1 LKICG
6 SLKLNFFYSDK
17 DPKRKTLAK
26 ELEDEENLLKQSIE
40 KLRSIEASRVALVS
54 LLKEALHEQVSDF
67 IITFSSC
74 LLTYA

>member
-1 LKICG
+1 MKICG
-6 SLKLNFFYSDK
+6 SLKLNFFCSDK

-74 LLTYA
+74 

>member
-1 LKICG
+1 MKIWG
-6 SLKLNFFYSDK
+6 SLKLNFFCSDK

-74 LLTYA
+74 

>member
-1 LKICG
+1 MKICG

-74 LLTYA
+74 

>member
-1 LKICG
+1 MKICG

>member
-67 IITFSSC
+67 IITFSSF
-74 LLTYA
+74 

>member
-74 LLTYA
+74 

>member
-17 DPKRKTLAK
+17 DPKRNTLAK

-74 LLTYA
+74 

>member
-67 IITFSSC
+67 IITCSSG
-74 LLTYA
+74 